1 MRSVFIIHKNP
12 FKTGDS
18 FSNHWKES
26 HLITRSSP
34 NLRNKLQFFM
44 HKLKLSIV
52 YYLNSLP
59 LSWGFIRGPQRELFE
74 LDFSPPSRCADLL
87 AEGKVDVG
95 LIPTIEY
102 QRIPDLKIIPGLA
115 VASKF
120 RVKSVLLIS
129 KVPAQ
134 NIKTL
139 AADSSSRTSVCLL
152 EILLRCRFKAEPFI
166 QSQAPNVNAMLQA
179 NDAALIIGDVAL
191 KARTDGLFIYD
202 LAAEWLSQTRKP
214 FVFAFWAVRNSAQ
227 LRSGSSFHASYEFGK
242 SELEAIAAEQSKR
255 LGLSQAQV
263 LSYLTQNIDYALDR
277 ENLEGLVLFYRLARE
292 YRLVDSYRELD
303 FLETS

>member
-1 MRSVFIIHKNP
+1 
-12 FKTGDS
+12 
-18 FSNHWKES
+18 
-26 HLITRSSP
+26 
-34 NLRNKLQFFM
+34 
-44 HKLKLSIV
+44 
-52 YYLNSLP
+52 LP
-59 LSWGFIRGPQRELFE
+59 LSWGFIRGQQRELFE

-102 QRIPDLKIIPGLA
+102 QRIPDLKIIPGLS

-120 RVKSVLLIS
+120 RVKSVLLVS
-129 KVPAQ
+129 KVPAK

-152 EILLRCRFKAEPFI
+152 KILLRSRFTAEPFI

-277 ENLEGLVLFYRLARE
+277 ENLEGLVLFYSLARQ

>member
-1 MRSVFIIHKNP
+1 MQSGRFFCIKWERWRLVA
-12 FKTGDS
+12 G
-18 FSNHWKES
+18 
-26 HLITRSSP
+26 SSP

-44 HKLKLSIV
+44 RKLKLSIV

-59 LSWGFIRGPQRELFE
+59 LSWGFIRGQQRELFE

-102 QRIPDLKIIPGLA
+102 QRIPDLKIIPGLS

-120 RVKSVLLIS
+120 RVKSVLLVS
-129 KVPAQ
+129 KVPAK

-152 EILLRCRFKAEPFI
+152 KILLRSRFKAEPFI
-166 QSQAPNVNAMLQA
+166 QSRSPNLNAMLQA

-191 KARTDGLFIYD
+191 KAKTDGLFTYD
-202 LAAEWLSQTRKP
+202 LATEWLSQTHKP
-214 FVFAFWAVRNSAQ
+214 FVFAFWAVRSSAQ
-227 LRSGSSFHASYEFGK
+227 PRNCSSFQDSYEYGK
-242 SELEAIAAEQSKR
+242 SQLEAIVTEQSKK
-255 LGLSQAQV
+255 LGLSEAQV
-263 LSYLTQNIDYALDR
+263 LSYLTQNIDYSLDR

-292 YRLVDSYRELD
+292 YRLINSFRELE